1 MKNTAWEMTFT
12 IPIFITVRGHNKEE
26 FNKNKEALKF
36 SYLFIKHFGLFK
48 QTYIIS
54 ENKEMLEYA
63 KEMGFINVIYH
74 PCKDDKEVRYLEYL
88 ATHKYAVDNN
98 YYPDWIILLNV
109 NQLFKN
115 NSLLIDCINNIDNN
129 YNIIASYTE
138 MTDKSKF
145 FINDNME
152 IKNKY
157 KREHLLSSEANKVKV
172 IDNSIYAVKTSF
184 AFECMNYE
192 DPSEHFWNTKIK
204 YFKNNSLTSDIYSL
218 KDIQKYYKIL
228 DIVNEVKKM
237 K

>member
-1 MKNTAWEMTFT
+1 
-12 IPIFITVRGHNKEE
+12 
-26 FNKNKEALKF
+26 
-36 SYLFIKHFGLFK
+36 
-48 QTYIIS
+48 
-54 ENKEMLEYA
+54 
-63 KEMGFINVIYH
+63 
-74 PCKDDKEVRYLEYL
+74 
-88 ATHKYAVDNN
+88 
-98 YYPDWIILLNV
+98 
-109 NQLFKN
+109 
-115 NSLLIDCINNIDNN
+115 
-129 YNIIASYTE
+129 

-145 FINDNME
+145 FIDDNME

-204 YFKNNSLTSDIYSL
+204 YFKNNSLTTDIYTL

>member
-1 MKNTAWEMTFT
+1 MKFT
-12 IPIFITVRGHNKEE
+12 IPIFITVRGHNDNE

-36 SYLFIKHFGLFK
+36 SYLFIKQFNLFN

-54 ENKEMLEYA
+54 DNKDMLEYA
-63 KEMGFINVIYH
+63 KTLGFINLIH
-74 PCKDDKEVRYLEYL
+74 HQCKDDKEIRYLEYL

-115 NSLLIDCINNIDNN
+115 NSLLIDCITNIDNN

-145 FINDNME
+145 FIDDNME

-204 YFKNNSLTSDIYSL
+204 YFKNNSLTTNIYTL

-228 DIVNEVKKM
+228 DIVNEIKKM